1 MVNHYDARKFNTDVL
16 VCGGGVAGAAAAIV
30 AARRG
35 LKVLVLEY
43 GISLGG
49 LATNNYVTGIAGQVE
64 GLSLEWINRCI
75 EEGYGQW
82 RPHLPLFDP
91 DKAKILLE
99 TMIHEHGG
107 RILYGTHVVDVN
119 MEDDGKN
126 IKNVIAYSK
135 SGRMEISA
143 KVYIDATGDGDVA
156 AAAGAPYEE
165 GSPEFM
171 GLNMGTTLAFRF
183 TNVNWAA
190 YQKANGEWAKKQIEE
205 KGKVDCYGLYNDM
218 HRKALEAGD
227 LPYFV
232 FPSALMYPIPG
243 FPEDSLDVSVMTCH
257 SFYNHNT
264 DVEDLTR
271 QIVEQHQQIL
281 FLEKFFNKWIPGF
294 EKAKVSGIGSLHG
307 VRDSRR
313 IIGEYVFKASD
324 VACARKF
331 EDGIVRFPEFFD
343 THHPTSPTQGF
354 KRHIHMTEPEEPT
367 VTIPDER
374 FEGLEMHRFGTPAG
388 VQCRPNPR
396 DYCEIPFRSLVPLG
410 VDNLLLAG
418 RCVSAEFDSCGGV
431 RVIAPSMGTGQAAAL
446 AAEIAV
452 REGTRIRDIDPKLI
466 RKKMIE
472 EEGVELDKPVDGYWE
487 ERTHRE
493 GTLIVNFTD
502 SADIIT
508 PKGVVPF

>member
-1 MVNHYDARKFNTDVL
+1 MVNNYDARKFNTDVL

-35 LKVLVLEY
+35 LKVLLLEY

-99 TMIHEHGG
+99 TMIHEQGG

-119 MEDDGKN
+119 MEEDGKN
-126 IKNVIAYSK
+126 IKSVIAYSK
-135 SGRMEISA
+135 SGKMEISA

-183 TNVNWAA
+183 TNVNWTA
-190 YQKANGEWAKKQIEE
+190 YQKANGEWAKKKIMEN
-205 KGKVDCYGLYNDM
+205 GKVDCYGLYHEM
-218 HRKALEAGD
+218 EMKAVEAGD

-281 FLEKFFNKWIPGF
+281 FLEKFFNKYIPGF
-294 EKAKVSGIGSLHG
+294 EKAKVSGIGNLHG

-343 THHPTSPTQGF
+343 THHPTSPKQGF
-354 KRHIHMTEPEEPT
+354 KRHIHMAEPEEPT
-367 VTIPDER
+367 VTIHDER
-374 FEGLEMHRFGTPAG
+374 FENLEMHRFGFPVGTE
-388 VQCRPNPR
+388 CRPNPR
-396 DYCEIPFRSLVPLG
+396 DYCEIPFRALVPLG

-472 EEGVELDKPVDGYWE
+472 EEGVELDKPVDGFWE
-487 ERTHRE
+487 EKRNRE

-508 PKGVVPF
+508 PQGFVPF